1 LSAPGTMRATMNDDV
16 AADCSITRRLVD
28 LGDDVS

>member
-1 LSAPGTMRATMNDDV
+1 MRATMNDDV
-16 AADCSITRRLVD
+16 AADKACQHALVD

>member
-1 LSAPGTMRATMNDDV
+1 MRATMNDDV
-16 AADCSITRRLVD
+16 AANCALACRLVD